1 MRFNN
6 YHSILKELD
15 ELIKLCNIKNDVS
28 ITLSQTGAV
37 SVEWVHDGSMDRI
50 FVPQIEQK
58 MNVHSASLL
67 RISANDKIEFI
78 KDLLNEYSNEQ
89 YEKNIC
95 PQIGNWIEK
104 QQPKEDNEDE

>member
-58 MNVHSASLL
+58 LDVHSASLL
-67 RISANDKIEFI
+67 RISANSKIELI
-78 KDLLNEYSNEQ
+78 KDLLHEYSNDQ
-89 YEKNIC
+89 YEKNISS
-95 PQIGNWIEK
+95 QIWNWVEK
-104 QQPKEDNEDE
+104 QQSKEDNKDE